1 MGASVCDEPA
11 TRLAK
16 LDECVLPAL
25 SPQLDLALG
34 VLRAKKLQKCRLDR
48 PQVDIVR
55 SSDCFAESG
64 DLPAV

>member
-34 VLRAKKLQKCRLDR
+34 VLRAKKLQNGALDGA
-48 PQVDIVR
+48 QIDILR
-55 SSDCFAESG
+55 GFDCLAKSG
-64 DLPAV
+64 NLCPR